1 MVYTEQNL
9 VRIAKREN
17 NPKRTY
23 LVVNRFQGKHIPV
36 KPHDAL
42 AMFCALA
49 DTLRAS
55 FEEERLLVIG
65 FAETATAIGAA
76 VAAELGAD
84 YIQTTR
90 ELVPDAKYL
99 YFSEEHSHATEQK
112 LVKNDMDTALGNID
126 RILFVEDEV
135 TTGRTILNIIEI
147 LKKQY
152 PKHIKY
158 CVASIL
164 NGMDK
169 KALDT
174 YKDCGIELFWL
185 VKTEHVA
192 YTQIAASYKGNGVY
206 VDCRDNAAAI
216 HATEQVKPKMICAK
230 KQMNARRIVSAALYQ
245 QYCESLYQDLTSQ
258 IDLKH
263 AQKILVLGTEE
274 FMYPALYTAS
284 KLEMQGKNVWF
295 HATTRSPIAVSEERD
310 YPFHTRYE
318 LISFYDDKRKTYVYD
333 LQTYDMVVVMTDAQ
347 GETTKGICSLIQ
359 ALRSCGNEHI
369 IFVFS

>member
-1 MVYTEQNL
+1 M
-9 VRIAKREN
+9 
-17 NPKRTY
+17 
-23 LVVNRFQGKHIPV
+23 
-36 KPHDAL
+36 
-42 AMFCALA
+42 
-49 DTLRAS
+49 
-55 FEEERLLVIG
+55 
-65 FAETATAIGAA
+65 
-76 VAAELGAD
+76 
-84 YIQTTR
+84 
-90 ELVPDAKYL
+90 PDVKYL

-112 LVKNDMDTALGNID
+112 LVKNDMDTALGTID

-169 KALDT
+169 TALDT

-245 QYCESLYQDLTSQ
+245 QYCEFLYQDLTSQ

-347 GETTKGICSLIQ
+347 GETTAGICSLMQ